1 MPRGPSDVRTAR
13 RAPLAAPFEKGA
25 GFTLVELLVAVTIF
39 GVLCGIAYR
48 SLAVVL
54 DSRGRIEQENRKWR
68 GLAALFT
75 RLEQDVATVAPRP
88 IRDAGDL
95 VAPAFVGGAAARR
108 NDGAIMLT
116 RTALA
121 LEPGIAEPP
130 RRLGYRLRGGVVELL
145 TWSVLDQAPRSE
157 PAVAAVLRDV
167 TAFDLRYL
175 DRRGQWHASWPPP
188 GTAAGETALPTAVE
202 VGVTLASGERV
213 TRLFPT
219 STRVPQ

>member
-1 MPRGPSDVRTAR
+1 MRIAR
-13 RAPLAAPFEKGA
+13 RASLAAPFGKGA

-39 GVLCGIAYR
+39 GVLSGIAYR

-68 GLAALFT
+68 GLAMLFA
-75 RLEQDVATVAPRP
+75 RLEQDVAAVAPRP

-95 VAPAFVGGAAARR
+95 VGPAFVGAAAARL
-108 NDGAIMLT
+108 NDGAIVLT

-121 LEPGIAEPP
+121 AEPGAAEPP

-145 TWSVLDQAPRSE
+145 TWNALDQAPRSE

-188 GTAAGETALPTAVE
+188 GIAAAQTAIPAAVE
-202 VGVTLASGERV
+202 VAVTLASGERV

-219 STRVPQ
+219 STRLPQ

>member
-1 MPRGPSDVRTAR
+1 MRRKTPRLVSLGT
-13 RAPLAAPFEKGA
+13 PLDRGA
-25 GFTLVELLVAVTIF
+25 GFTLVELLVAVTMF
-39 GVLCGIAYR
+39 GVLSGIAYR

-68 GLAALFT
+68 GLAMLFA
-75 RLEQDVATVAPRP
+75 RLEQDVAAVAPRP
-88 IRDAGDL
+88 IRDASDL
-95 VAPAFVGGAAARR
+95 VGPAFVGAAAARP
-108 NDGAIMLT
+108 NDGAIVLT

-121 LEPGIAEPP
+121 AEPGAVEPP

-145 TWSVLDQAPRSE
+145 TWNALDQAPRSE

-175 DRRGQWHASWPPP
+175 DRRGQWHSSWPPP
-188 GTAAGETALPTAVE
+188 GIAAAQTAIPAAVE

-219 STRVPQ
+219 STRLPR